1 MESEHCDRAPKV
13 PGEPRPVKTHS
24 ANRRGSA
31 RRSIHTLRPCGTH
44 KHQASEKIVNRCCR
58 RPLLAE
64 APLAVYGFAIEAL
77 NLFVQLNESLLNDIY
92 LIKAGAP
99 SCDFIAYF
107 RFAKSLRRA
116 GFHSL
121 QGFVRGLERNLSP
134 MLERGSRAAHY
145 GTGCWIP
152 IRSHSRYNRWGG
164 LGPVETRAEDGTSDK
179 TASISR

>member
-13 PGEPRPVKTHS
+13 LREPRPVKTHS

-44 KHQASEKIVNRCCR
+44 KHHASEKIVNRCCR

-64 APLAVYGFAIEAL
+64 APLAMYGVR
-77 NLFVQLNESLLNDIY
+77 NRSPQ
-92 LIKAGAP
+92 
-99 SCDFIAYF
+99 
-107 RFAKSLRRA
+107 
-116 GFHSL
+116 
-121 QGFVRGLERNLSP
+121 FVRSIELESAERHLPYQSRRSFLRFYRILPLREKSSARGVIRFKDSCAALKATFPP

-145 GTGCWIP
+145 GTGSRIP
-152 IRSHSRYNRWGG
+152 IRSHSRCNRWGG
-164 LGPVETRAEDGTSDK
+164 LGPVETRAEDGASDK